1 MNQRLHVFLASALV
15 WVLAA
20 AGAAPAAGT
29 TATNGVEATLRG
41 LVVKIYVT
49 VQRHDYTMPWQ
60 SSVPANGTG
69 SGLLIGKRRV
79 LTNAHIASD
88 ARFLEVQRDDDPRK
102 YRARVEHVG
111 HDCDLATLL
120 ITEEDFPADGAPP
133 TFAQELPSL
142 NEEVTVV
149 GYPTG
154 GTRLSVTRG
163 VVSRVDYNTY
173 SHSGVDQHL
182 VLQVDA
188 AVNPG
193 NSGGPIVYRGQIAGL
208 AFQGMSWAENI
219 GYAIPTPVISHFL
232 DDIRDGVYHG
242 YPELGVAFLGT
253 ENPALRTHLGLENEK
268 GGIVVS
274 YVDPFGCAHG
284 KIVPG
289 DVLLTID
296 GCPIASDGTVV
307 LNGNTLIFNELLER
321 KQWSES
327 VVFTLRRG
335 GASTKLSVPLT
346 GPFDPFVFRNEYDKP
361 PRYFVYGGLVFS
373 PLTREYLKSL
383 DRSLSGPND
392 QQLLYYSQYAKV
404 DRLYEGRDEF
414 VVLIHRLPNPVN
426 TYADGYLHAIVGEV
440 NGLPI
445 RNLKD
450 LPKGLAA
457 VKGRHH
463 TIRFLGMDD
472 FLVLDAETADKA
484 NLAILERYGVPAA
497 SRLESAP

>member
-1 MNQRLHVFLASALV
+1 MNPRLYAL
-15 WVLAA
+15 LSPAL
-20 AGAAPAAGT
+20 AGALALGTVPVRARAA
-29 TATNGVEATLRG
+29 ATNGVEETLRG
-41 LVVKIYVT
+41 SVVKIYVT
-49 VQRHDYTMPWQ
+49 VQRHDYAMPWQ
-60 SSVPANGTG
+60 SSVPANSSG

-88 ARFLEVQRDDDPRK
+88 ARFIEVQRDDDPRK

-120 ITEEDFPADGAPP
+120 IAEEDFPADGAPP
-133 TFAQELPSL
+133 TFARDLPRL

-219 GYAIPTPVISHFL
+219 GYAIPTPVIAHFL

-253 ENPALRTHLGLENEK
+253 ANPALRAHLGLENER
-268 GGIVVS
+268 GGVAIS
-274 YVDPFGCAHG
+274 HVDPFGCAHG
-284 KIVPG
+284 KLAAG

-296 GCPIASDGTVV
+296 GCPIANDGTVV
-307 LNGNTLIFNELLER
+307 LNGNTLIFSELLER

-327 VVFTLRRG
+327 VLFTLRRG
-335 GASTKLSVPLT
+335 GAAMSLTVPLT

-361 PRYFVYGGLVFS
+361 PRYFIHGGLVFS
-373 PLTREYLKSL
+373 PLTREYLKTL
-383 DRSLSGPND
+383 DRSLSNPND

-404 DRLYEGRDEF
+404 DRLFEERDEF
-414 VVLIHRLPNPVN
+414 VVLIHRLPSPVN
-426 TYADGYLHAIVGEV
+426 TYADGYLRAIVAEV
-440 NGLPI
+440 NGLPV

-450 LPKGLAA
+450 LPRGIAA
-457 VKGRHH
+457 AKGRHH
-463 TIRFLGMDD
+463 VIRFLGMDD
-472 FLVLDAETADKA
+472 FLVLDAEAADKA
-484 NLAILERYGVPAA
+484 NAAILDRYGVPAA
-497 SRLESAP
+497 SRLEAAP